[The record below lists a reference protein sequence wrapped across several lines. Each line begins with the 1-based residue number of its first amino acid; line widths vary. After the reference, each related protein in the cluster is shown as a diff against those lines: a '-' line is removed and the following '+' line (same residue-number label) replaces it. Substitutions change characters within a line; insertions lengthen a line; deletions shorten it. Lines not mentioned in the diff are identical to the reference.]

1 MIKLNLFTAF
11 LLLCSCYARTGF
23 SQEKKAVK
31 RITVAASDSL
41 LSLPGTVK
49 KQLSSI
55 QAKPAHLVFTGG
67 EGKLTETGSRWLA
80 AKQGLQIYRVNLSA
94 VVSKYIGETEKNLEK
109 LFDEASKDNTL
120 LLFDEA
126 DALFGKRTGVKDAH
140 DKYSN
145 AEVSYLLQRIE
156 AFKGTVIINCN
167 TDDCIKQSESKGLTI
182 ISLK

>member
-11 LLLCSCYARTGF
+11 LLLCSCCACTGF

-31 RITVAASDSL
+31 KITVAAADSL
-41 LSLPGTVK
+41 LSLPGSVK

-55 QAKPAHLVFTGG
+55 QAKQAHLVFTGADA
-67 EGKLTETGSRWLA
+67 KLTETGSRWLA
-80 AKQGLQIYRVNLSA
+80 AKQGRQIYRVDLSA
-94 VVSKYIGETEKNLEK
+94 VISKYIGETEKNLDK
-109 LFDEASKDNTL
+109 LFDEASRENVL

-126 DALFGKRTGVKDAH
+126 DALFGKRTDVKDAH

-145 AEVSYLLQRIE
+145 IEVSYLLQRIE
-156 AFKGTVIINCN
+156 AYKGMVVIHCN